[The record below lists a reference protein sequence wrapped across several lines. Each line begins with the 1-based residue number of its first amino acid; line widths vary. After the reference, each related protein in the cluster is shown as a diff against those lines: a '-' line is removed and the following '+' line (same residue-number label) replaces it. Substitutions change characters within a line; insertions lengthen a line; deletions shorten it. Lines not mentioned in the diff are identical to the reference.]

1 MKNSANW
8 EVLLYKTPSGQPVVQ
23 KFIDSLPTIP
33 HAKLLRQIDLL
44 ETYGSNLGMPHAR
57 AMGSGLLELR
67 VRGQTD
73 VRVFY
78 ALISGHRIY
87 LLHGFV
93 KKSQATP
100 KKELNI
106 ALKRKTEI
114 ENL

>member
-1 MKNSANW
+1 MNW
-8 EVLLYKTPSGQPVVQ
+8 EILLYTTPAGQPVVQ

-44 ETYGSNLGMPHAR
+44 ETYGSELGMPHAK
-57 AMGSGLLELR
+57 AMGGGLLELR

-73 VRVFY
+73 VRAFYVFV
-78 ALISGHRIY
+78 SGHRIY

-100 KKELNI
+100 KKELEL
-106 ALKRKTEI
+106 ALKRKKEI
-114 ENL
+114 EAL